1 MMKTLRKHLEKLKA
15 EGKTLVVPYIMTGD
29 HVDGIAGLPETI
41 ALLAANGASAIEIG
55 IPFSDPVADGPV
67 IELAGIRSL
76 NNGTTLTAVIDT
88 LTKIE
93 TTVPLV
99 IMSYLNPIYKYGI
112 ERFVNDLKATPVKGL
127 ILPDVPREH
136 EQMIAPFL
144 RETDIALVPLVTLTS
159 RPERQ
164 AELVKDAEGFIY
176 AVTVNGVTGAG
187 HTYREDL
194 NQHLASLSAL
204 SDAPV
209 LAGFG
214 VSSLAHVE
222 AFRQAVDGVI
232 VGSYIV
238 NALHENRTN
247 EVLDFLKQASQI

>member
-1 MMKTLRKHLEKLKA
+1 MKTLRKHLETLKA
-15 EGKTLVVPYIMTGD
+15 ADKTLVVPYIMAGD
-29 HVDGIAGLPETI
+29 HADGIAGLPETI
-41 ALLAANGASAIEIG
+41 AFLAENGVSAIEIG

-76 NNGTTLTAVIDT
+76 KNGTTLTNV
-88 LTKIE
+88 IE
-93 TTVPLV
+93 TLKTVQTDVPLV

-112 ERFVNDLKATPVKGL
+112 EKFVNDLKATSVKGL

-144 RETDIALVPLVTLTS
+144 TDTDIALVPLVTLTS
-159 RPERQ
+159 RPDRQ

-176 AVTVNGVTGAG
+176 AVTVNGVTGADRD
-187 HTYREDL
+187 YREDL
-194 NQHLASLSAL
+194 NQHLASLAQL
-204 SDAPV
+204 SEAPV

-214 VSSLAHVE
+214 VSSIAHVE
-222 AFRQAVDGVI
+222 KFRQAVDGVI

-238 NALHENRTN
+238 KALNEGRHE
-247 EVLDFLKQASQI
+247 EVATFLQRASQA

>member
-1 MMKTLRKHLEKLKA
+1 MKTLRKHLEMLKA
-15 EGKTLVVPYIMTGD
+15 DGKTLIVPYIMAGD
-29 HVDGIAGLPETI
+29 HARGIDGLPEMI
-41 ALLAANGASAIEIG
+41 AFLAATGASAIEVG

-76 NNGTTLTAVIDT
+76 KNGTTLTKVVEVLKTVKTD
-88 LTKIE
+88 
-93 TTVPLV
+93 VPLV

-112 ERFVNDLKATPVKGL
+112 EKFITDLKSTAVKGL

-136 EQMIAPFL
+136 ENMIAPFL
-144 RETDIALVPLVTLTS
+144 TDSDIALVPLVTLTS
-159 RPERQ
+159 IPERQ

-176 AVTVNGVTGAG
+176 AVTVNGVTGADRD
-187 HTYREDL
+187 YRADL
-194 NQHLASLSAL
+194 NTHLAQLSELA
-204 SDAPV
+204 DAPV

-222 AFRQAVDGVI
+222 NFRKAVDGVI

-238 NALHENRTN
+238 KALN
-247 EVLDFLKQASQI
+247 ESRDDEVADFLKKASLL